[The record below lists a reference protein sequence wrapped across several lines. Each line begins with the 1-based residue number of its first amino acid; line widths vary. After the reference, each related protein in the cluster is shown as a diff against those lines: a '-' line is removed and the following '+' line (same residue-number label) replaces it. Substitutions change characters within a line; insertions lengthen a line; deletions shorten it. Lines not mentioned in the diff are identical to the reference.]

1 MENGWIMI
9 FTSNNLQESEMIKDL
24 LLENEI
30 TAVSLNKQSSMYLIG
45 EIEIYVK
52 NTDVILAKQLISKK
66 QKD

>member
-52 NTDVILAKQLISKK
+52 NTDVILAKQLITKK

>member
-9 FTSNNLQESEMIKDL
+9 FTSNNLQEAEMMKDL

>member
-9 FTSNNLQESEMIKDL
+9 FTSNNLQEAEMMKDL

-52 NTDVILAKQLISKK
+52 NTDVILAKQLISKI
-66 QKD
+66 QED